1 LVASAPSSARGLLLP
16 DYNTKSELDFF
27 ILTKLSA
34 YAIIDGVAVLAHG
47 GEQIAGCACSI
58 FAEEELS

>member
-1 LVASAPSSARGLLLP
+1 M
-16 DYNTKSELDFF
+16 KSGLDFF

-34 YAIIDGVAVLAHG
+34 RAIIDGVPFWRTASSRSEDVLA
-47 GEQIAGCACSI
+47 SY

>member
-1 LVASAPSSARGLLLP
+1 M
-16 DYNTKSELDFF
+16 KSGLDFF

>member
-1 LVASAPSSARGLLLP
+1 LP
-16 DYNTKSELDFF
+16 NYNTGSELDFL

-34 YAIIDGVAVLAHG
+34 YAITDGVAVLAHG
-47 GEQIAGCACSI
+47 GEQIAGCTCSI